1 MNHKQLEK
9 VVLIGMVEKKS
20 PDSEWQLLQRQQG
33 PVISE
38 TWKVQL
44 VQINVQLASGSQ
56 TAVATMT
63 NDVDIIPR
71 RKVNQVKE
79 DEAVGRVEVCFR

>member
-9 VVLIGMVEKKS
+9 VVLIGMVKKKS
-20 PDSEWQLLQRQQG
+20 PDSEWQLLQRQQD

-44 VQINVQLASGSQ
+44 VQINVQLA
-56 TAVATMT
+56 AV
-63 NDVDIIPR
+63 VKR
-71 RKVNQVKE
+71 R
-79 DEAVGRVEVCFR
+79 

>member
-9 VVLIGMVEKKS
+9 VVLIRMEEKKS
-20 PDSEWQLLQRQQG
+20 PEWQLLQRQQD

-44 VQINVQLASGSQ
+44 VQINVQLA
-56 TAVATMT
+56 AV
-63 NDVDIIPR
+63 VKR
-71 RKVNQVKE
+71 R
-79 DEAVGRVEVCFR
+79 

>member
-1 MNHKQLEK
+1 MNHKQLET

-20 PDSEWQLLQRQQG
+20 PDSEWQLLQRQQD

-44 VQINVQLASGSQ
+44 VQINVQLASGGQ
-56 TAVATMT
+56 TAVAAMA

-71 RKVNQVKE
+71 R
-79 DEAVGRVEVCFR
+79 VGRVVK

>member
-9 VVLIGMVEKKS
+9 VVLIRMQEKKS
-20 PDSEWQLLQRQQG
+20 PEWQLLQRQQD

-44 VQINVQLASGSQ
+44 VQINVQLASGGQ
-56 TAVATMT
+56 TAVAAMT

>member
-9 VVLIGMVEKKS
+9 VVLIRMVEKKS
-20 PDSEWQLLQRQQG
+20 PEWQLLQRQQEQD

-44 VQINVQLASGSQ
+44 VQINVQLA
-56 TAVATMT
+56 AV
-63 NDVDIIPR
+63 VKR
-71 RKVNQVKE
+71 R
-79 DEAVGRVEVCFR
+79 